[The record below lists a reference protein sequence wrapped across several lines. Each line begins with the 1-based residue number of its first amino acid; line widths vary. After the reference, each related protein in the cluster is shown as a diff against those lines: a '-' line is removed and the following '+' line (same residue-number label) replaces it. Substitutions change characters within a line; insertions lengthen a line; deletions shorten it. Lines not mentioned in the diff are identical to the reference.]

1 MHLAGGRRGDG
12 GRGLTVGGSVELPLA
27 PRDCG
32 SFQTCNASLCPLDPA
47 WRSAVHLP
55 GEAVCRYLLAGG
67 KAGAAEYYAGDPVFA
82 AAQAEAPAVLARH
95 AAIRR
100 AVEAAAHTGI
110 KGAGLRAYR
119 RSRTA
124 GKDVSS

>member
-1 MHLAGGRRGDG
+1 M
-12 GRGLTVGGSVELPLA
+12 TMSGSMELVLV

-67 KAGAAEYYAGDPVFA
+67 KAGAAEYYAGDRVFPAVQA
-82 AAQAEAPAVLARH
+82 AAPAVLAKH

-100 AVEAAAHTGI
+100 AVEEAARYGI

-119 RSRTA
+119 RARIA
-124 GKDVSS
+124 GKDVCS